1 MLKKQQRAR
10 RMQKKTKNLVGKLVK
25 RGDNV
30 NKFNIEQYGYSKAEV
45 NKFIDD
51 VITQT
56 EQIIVRVKKQSKEIK
71 TLKEEIEHY
80 KQMEEILKSSMYK
93 AEEASN
99 NIKKQAIDEGK
110 LIIQDAKRNASRIVN
125 DALLRSEKIE
135 LKADTLERNIRIFK
149 KKLKLIVEQQLSVV
163 DEIEELEIG
172 D

>member
-1 MLKKQQRAR
+1 M
-10 RMQKKTKNLVGKLVK
+10 
-25 RGDNV
+25 

-51 VITQT
+51 VIAQT
-56 EQIIVRVKKQSKEIK
+56 EQIVARVKKQSREIK
-71 TLKEEIEHY
+71 ALKEEIEHY
-80 KQMEEILKSSMYK
+80 KLIEETLKSSMYK

-163 DEIEELEIG
+163 EEIEELEIL